1 MEKKTVSKYNRSLAF
16 EEIREPAEDYL
27 VDLLPMQHLS
37 ISNASTDL
45 KPATQVVKVSG
56 NITVSF

>member
-1 MEKKTVSKYNRSLAF
+1 VSTFNRSLAL
-16 EEIREPAEDYL
+16 EEIKESTIQID
-27 VDLLPMQHLS
+27 DLLPVRHLS

-45 KPATQVVKVSG
+45 QPACRVVKVSG

>member
-1 MEKKTVSKYNRSLAF
+1 MSLCNRSLAF
-16 EEIREPAEDYL
+16 EEIRESEEHI

-37 ISNASTDL
+37 ISNASTDFR
-45 KPATQVVKVSG
+45 PATQVVKVSG

>member
-1 MEKKTVSKYNRSLAF
+1 MSTYNCSLAF
-16 EEIREPAEDYL
+16 EEIREPGANHL

-37 ISNASTDL
+37 ISNAPTDL
-45 KPATQVVKVSG
+45 KPATQVIKVSG